1 MAEAQ
6 AEALI
11 LILMVN
17 VLVSLSKM
25 ILQSNLSDK
34 LNMSTL
40 L

>member
-11 LILMVN
+11 LILMMN
-17 VLVSLSKM
+17 VLSSLGKM
-25 ILQSNLSDK
+25 ILQSNLSEK
-34 LNMSTL
+34 LTMSTL

>member
-11 LILMVN
+11 LILMVS

-25 ILQSNLSDK
+25 ILQSNLSEK
-34 LNMSTL
+34 LTMSTL